1 MPVITISRQYGSLG
15 DEIGKEVAER
25 MGLRFVDQE
34 IINEVARRLDVSP
47 AAAAAPDEREGSV
60 VSELVHTMRLLY
72 PATPMPQPSQE
83 NPELDEAA
91 YLQVIREVIW
101 EVARTND
108 AVIVGRG
115 GAFILPKHPDILHV
129 LMVAPLEV
137 RVERVMAAEGLDQ
150 QRAAQRVKHVD
161 SNRARY
167 VRHFYHA
174 NWLDLAHYDLVVN
187 TGHFSQVRAVSLI
200 CAAAAPEHPGVPSAA
215 EQPQS
220 ES

>member
-1 MPVITISRQYGSLG
+1 VPVITISRQYGSLG
-15 DEIGKEVAER
+15 DEIGREVAER
-25 MGLRFVDQE
+25 LNLRFVDQE

-47 AAAAAPDEREGSV
+47 KAASVPDEREGSV
-60 VSELVHTMRLLY
+60 VSELVHTMRMLY
-72 PATPMPQPSQE
+72 PATPLPQPSQE
-83 NPELDEAA
+83 NQELDEAA

-137 RVERVMAAEGLDQ
+137 RVERIMAAEGLNQ
-150 QRAAQRVKHVD
+150 ERAAQRVKHVD
-161 SNRARY
+161 GNRGRY

-187 TGHFSQVRAVSLI
+187 TGHFSQVRAASLI
-200 CAAAAPEHPGVPSAA
+200 CAAVAA
-215 EQPQS
+215 EQTMPQRPP
-220 ES
+220 EETDQAE